1 MRVSLNWLKEYVN
14 VEASPEDLAH
24 QFTMLGLEIEKI
36 ESPGAE
42 IEGVVIGQILEIA
55 QHPDA
60 DKIVVCKTD
69 TGGPEPLQI
78 CCGAKNMKVGDK
90 VPTAVVG
97 ASLPGGFKIGGRK
110 MRGVE
115 SQGMMCSTK
124 ELNLGDLG
132 VARIRTA

>member
-78 CCGAKNMKVGDK
+78 CCGASRSCYWIWRPPASCNNPCLKLNF
-90 VPTAVVG
+90 AVH
-97 ASLPGGFKIGGRK
+97 
-110 MRGVE
+110 
-115 SQGMMCSTK
+115 
-124 ELNLGDLG
+124 
-132 VARIRTA
+132 